1 MIAFIILH
9 FQAIEETSRCVE
21 SIQFNVAGEKK
32 IIIVDN
38 ASPNQSGPQLK
49 KYYEEDTD
57 VLVLLN
63 GKNEGFARG
72 NNIGYK
78 ECKKYHPDFIVVLN
92 SDTLILQPNFAD
104 QITEAFSKY
113 QFDVLGPDIIST
125 KTRLH
130 QNPQRDRN
138 FNLHE
143 LEKKRRWLIFK
154 NANKWAVWLKYA
166 LSKSKTKNIKSNN
179 NHTDIQIGK
188 VLHGAF
194 YVFSRKFIEKHSCCF
209 YDNTFM
215 YYESYILHYLGMKE
229 DMVFLYYPAI
239 QVFHIEDAS
248 TDFTYRTQYRKSVW
262 TNRCLLDSC
271 TEFIRLQKDK
281 TVKLQ

>member
-9 FQAIEETSRCVE
+9 FQAIEETNRCVE

-104 QITEAFSKY
+104 RITEAFSKY